1 MASEDI
7 KSLVND
13 LQNQIQKES
22 KDLEL
27 ILTINYLISLVEPKK
42 REIFKR
48 AIDSAESM
56 EDAYQI
62 LDTLKMQI
70 GAQGARKLLKL

>member
-13 LQNQIQKES
+13 LQTQIQRES

-27 ILTINYLISLVEPKK
+27 ILTINYLIDLVEPKK
-42 REIFKR
+42 REIFKK

-70 GAQGARKLLKL
+70 GAQGAKKLLKL

>member
-13 LQNQIQKES
+13 LKNQIQKES

-27 ILTINYLISLVEPKK
+27 ILTINYLISLVDPKK
-42 REIFKR
+42 REIFKK
-48 AIDSAESM
+48 AIDNAESM
-56 EDAYQI
+56 EDAHQI
-62 LDTLKMQI
+62 LEVLKIQI
-70 GAQGARKLLKL
+70 GSQGAKKLLKL

>member
-13 LQNQIQKES
+13 LQTQIQRES

-27 ILTINYLISLVEPKK
+27 ILTINYLIDLVEPKK
-42 REIFKR
+42 REIFKK
-48 AIDSAESM
+48 AIDNAESM

-70 GAQGARKLLKL
+70 GAQGAKKLLKL

>member
-13 LQNQIQKES
+13 LQTQIQRES

-27 ILTINYLISLVEPKK
+27 ILTINYLIDLVEPKK
-42 REIFKR
+42 REIFKK
-48 AIDSAESM
+48 AIDNAESM

-62 LDTLKMQI
+62 LDTLKIQI
-70 GAQGARKLLKL
+70 GAQGAKKLLKL